1 MSIQISILLV
11 QMESVQVDSL
21 KVTIVMELNLLEV
34 NGVLKLIGLKVMEIV
49 VELALFT
56 ISQGQEIMVAQ
67 LGDAVQILCTT
78 EELHSTL
85 K

>member
-21 KVTIVMELNLLEV
+21 KVTIVMELSLLEV
-34 NGVLKLIGLKVMEIV
+34 NGVSKLIGLKAMEIV
-49 VELALFT
+49 VELTLFM
-56 ISQGQEIMVAQ
+56 ISQGQEIMVAR

>member
-67 LGDAVQILCTT
+67 LGDAVQILCTM
-78 EELHSTL
+78 EELHSML